1 MIVFE
6 QMKEPH
12 HHRTVGYSMILVSA
26 SLAAIG
32 LLHLAIGEN
41 VLFADEIQ
49 RANTADYEHC
59 KEIDFVGEEC
69 RQFDERLEI
78 DYGSEIFAGFRGP
91 ETAASLETEP

>member
-1 MIVFE
+1 
-6 QMKEPH
+6 MKEPH
-12 HHRTVGYSMILVSA
+12 HRKMVGYSMIVVSA

-32 LLHLAIGEN
+32 LLHLAIGDN

-49 RANTADYEHC
+49 RANTAVYENC
-59 KEIDFVGEEC
+59 KEINFVGEEC
-69 RQFDERLEI
+69 KQFDERLEI